1 MLPFLSPSFL
11 PQKMLRRC
19 HLRRR
24 ALGRVRRICKAALSP
39 GAPPALPVPALPVP
53 ALPVSALLLPAL
65 FTPEEAL
72 WTRYSRCY
80 RREWSAAQLERR
92 YGEELFHVG
101 SDVQTQEPLLMS
113 LADFLAQSRYGQQV
127 GGDPLYLFDATFE
140 VGCPQLLQKYTAP
153 RQFAGAPGEAP
164 VGFAE
169 DVLFALLPPE
179 QRPDHR
185 WLLLGAAGSG
195 SALHVDPLGSAWN
208 GVMEGAKRW
217 VVVAPEL
224 VAAGEAAVPAA
235 AAAACGAAAG
245 GGTVEAW
252 FEDDGCGWPHWRRWL
267 QARSGG
273 AAGRWFEF
281 TQRAGEVVYV
291 PQGWAHA
298 VLNLETFTVAITHN
312 FVAEQDVDRCW
323 EFLRADHPVI
333 AAQWLA
339 ALARA
344 RPEIAARLHA
354 ASDAATATAATAT
367 DN

>member
-1 MLPFLSPSFL
+1 
-11 PQKMLRRC
+11 MLRRC
-19 HLRRR
+19 HLRRGGG
-24 ALGRVRRICKAALSP
+24 LERVRSFCTAALSP
-39 GAPPALPVPALPVP
+39 GALPAALPLP
-53 ALPVSALLLPAL
+53 ALLLPAL

-72 WTRYSRCY
+72 WTRHSRCY

-113 LADFLAQSRYGQQV
+113 LTDFLAQSRRGQRV
-127 GGDPLYLFDATFE
+127 GGGGGAATTAAAADPLYLFDATFE

-153 RQFAGAPGEAP
+153 RQFAGGRGTAPG
-164 VGFAE
+164 GFAE

-179 QRPDHR
+179 QCPDHR

-195 SALHVDPLGSAWN
+195 SALHVDPIGSAWN

-235 AAAACGAAAG
+235 AAAACGAGAG

-273 AAGRWFEF
+273 AVGRWFEF

-312 FVAEQDVDRCW
+312 FVAEHDVDRCW
-323 EFLRADHPVI
+323 QFLRADHPMI
-333 AAQWLA
+333 AARWHA
-339 ALARA
+339 ALVRA
-344 RPEIAARLHA
+344 RPEIASRLHA
-354 ASDAATATAATAT
+354 ASDAATTATAT